1 MAAPLS
7 SRSTTLTAT
16 YTSPTTI
23 QTFTHPLPSSSTTSL
38 AQKTAYLSNLRQS
51 MTKLQDE
58 VNASLTKKMEEDKA
72 LAAKVGVS
80 DRVDEKKEED
90 FYGEDGGDE
99 EAE

>member
-1 MAAPLS
+1 
-7 SRSTTLTAT
+7 
-16 YTSPTTI
+16 
-23 QTFTHPLPSSSTTSL
+23 
-38 AQKTAYLSNLRQS
+38 